1 MMATGDT
8 DSSSISPMTCAAL
21 ESIFQSRLNEVMAQM
36 RKAGGKNGES
46 GSASRRSTNR
56 ATSVAARSRVAPP
69 AVTARAYS
77 EPTARPAVTTA
88 ASSANSIEAQA
99 EEAATAAFWAEQDR
113 RKHWLVPMGRDSGS
127 AKIFERRCGMLVAL
141 ARARALGAK
150 TPLLVDTSEQCGYS
164 GSNPGLASKSVL
176 CRPLVLLSWPCDRLL
191 ACSHAVDSYFTYR
204 HAVFVEAKALFL
216 RERTGTPRAE
226 LMEELRCALV
236 NAMRHGLT
244 LYVRLANG
252 ACDFVNTYSAAD
264 TWPLDVFD
272 APTVGQLGA
281 FADEGRNLAESSHP
295 LAAVLRSDDLQ
306 HGVFVPKKGFEVVV
320 CTHFKLD
327 DYADFLD
334 GRLPMGRMQPIVPL
348 PASD

>member
-8 DSSSISPMTCAAL
+8 DSSNHAPMTCAAL

-56 ATSVAARSRVAPP
+56 ATSGAARSRVAPP

-150 TPLLVDTSEQCGYS
+150 TPLLVDTSEH
-164 GSNPGLASKSVL
+164 
-176 CRPLVLLSWPCDRLL
+176 
-191 ACSHAVDSYFTYR
+191 HAVDSYFTYR